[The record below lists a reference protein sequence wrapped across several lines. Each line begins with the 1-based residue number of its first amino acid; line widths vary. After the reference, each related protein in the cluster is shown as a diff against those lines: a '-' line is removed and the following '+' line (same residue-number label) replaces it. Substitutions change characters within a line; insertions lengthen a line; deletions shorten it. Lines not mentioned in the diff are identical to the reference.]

1 MDWDLIFILGIMLSV
16 LVIFSISLIG
26 AHELNGTSIDDCDKT
41 ILNVSSEGPIELYK
55 ITEDIKNNSFYH
67 W

>member
-1 MDWDLIFILGIMLSV
+1 MLSV

-55 ITEDIKNNSFYH
+55 ITEDIKKNSFYK
-67 W
+67 